1 MKKVSI
7 IISATIII
15 IIIIAAI
22 IFLSKK
28 DEGNSDQKI
37 SYADI
42 PVSTTMVKKMLLE
55 NNISLVGVVNAS
67 NDVNVI
73 SEAQGL
79 VIDTKVKVGDYVQEG
94 AVLFQIDDVIMQ
106 SNLASAEINYLK
118 AKRDFERSETLYQEN
133 SISAAQLD
141 LARLGMKAAESQ
153 LTLAKKQLSDT
164 RIKAPISGTINK
176 RMVDHGT
183 MVNPGTAVANIVDV
197 TTLKVLLNVSEKDA
211 FQIKVGEQA
220 EITTDVYPGVKFYG
234 KIDNIASKSD
244 EAHTY
249 AVEVKL
255 YNSSNHPLKAGMFA
269 RVVFTGQ
276 NTQESL
282 AIPRESLVGSI
293 KDAYVYA
300 VENKIAK
307 LKNIVIG
314 KTSGDYLEVLSGL
327 KENDIVVVNGQ
338 NNLSD
343 NSKVVIIK

>member
-1 MKKVSI
+1 MSNKETGQS
-7 IISATIII
+7 T
-15 IIIIAAI
+15 
-22 IFLSKK
+22 
-28 DEGNSDQKI
+28 EKI
-37 SYADI
+37 TYADI
-42 PVSTTMVKKMLLE
+42 PVSTTLVKKMQLV
-55 NNISLVGVVNAS
+55 NNISLIGVVNAS
-67 NDVNVI
+67 NDINVI
-73 SEAQGL
+73 SETQGL
-79 VIDTKVKVGDYVQEG
+79 VLDAKVKVGDYVKAG
-94 AVLFQIDDVIMQ
+94 TVLFQIDDVIMQ

-118 AKRDFERSETLYQEN
+118 AKRDFERSESLYQEN

-164 RIKAPISGTINK
+164 KIKAPISGTINK
-176 RMVDHGT
+176 RMVDRGT
-183 MVNPGTAVANIVDV
+183 MVNAGTAVANIVDV
-197 TTLKVLLNVSEKDA
+197 STLKVLLNVSEKDA

-249 AVEVKL
+249 PVEIKL
-255 YNSSNHPLKAGMFA
+255 PNSNSHPLKAGMFA
-269 RVVFTGQ
+269 RVVFYGES
-276 NTQESL
+276 NEESL

-293 KDAYVYA
+293 KDAYVYTI
-300 VENKIAK
+300 ENKIAK
-307 LKNIVIG
+307 LKNIVVG
-314 KTSGDYLEVLSGL
+314 KTSSDFLEVISGL